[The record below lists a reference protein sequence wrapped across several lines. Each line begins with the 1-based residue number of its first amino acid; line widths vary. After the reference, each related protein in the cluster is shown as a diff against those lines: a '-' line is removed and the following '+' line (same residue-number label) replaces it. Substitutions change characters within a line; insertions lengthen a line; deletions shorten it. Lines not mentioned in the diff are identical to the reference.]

1 MQVMVEESQPRPLY
15 LPLPLPLMRPY
26 PGMEATP
33 PSLTLP
39 SPAFNIPARENRSP

>member
-26 PGMEATP
+26 PGMEENCRGDG
-33 PSLTLP
+33 LP
-39 SPAFNIPARENRSP
+39 AVAFA

>member
-26 PGMEATP
+26 PGMEVNCSAG
-33 PSLTLP
+33 LTA
-39 SPAFNIPARENRSP
+39 SGKDVKVKT

>member
-26 PGMEATP
+26 PGMEVLMRT
-33 PSLTLP
+33 SLCGLL
-39 SPAFNIPARENRSP
+39 

>member
-26 PGMEATP
+26 PGMEG
-33 PSLTLP
+33 LKD
-39 SPAFNIPARENRSP
+39 FDGARRPVVL

>member
-26 PGMEATP
+26 PGMEEKEEE
-33 PSLTLP
+33 
-39 SPAFNIPARENRSP
+39 RCEGHC